1 VLPLIGLSLLGGALA
16 VDNRASVRLMISQ
29 PICGGLLAGLVLGNP
44 GDGFVAG
51 ALLQM
56 LFLGMVPVRGI
67 AAPDLALG
75 GVAAGALY
83 ARLPGSMNAEAG
95 AKGLILLLSL
105 ASALVVGVAGRALY
119 RFWERR
125 SYAFTEAALGL
136 AGRGRF
142 GLASALHFSTVLVH
156 FAAGC
161 AVTAAAYVAGAF
173 VISHLVPAV
182 AGGWCE
188 PLASLPVLAP
198 FIGAGAL
205 LLLNLTRVRL
215 FLFIAGFC
223 AVLVVAFFRG

>member
-1 VLPLIGLSLLGGALA
+1 MFPLIGLSILGGALA

-75 GVAAGALY
+75 GVVVGALY
-83 ARLPGSMNAEAG
+83 ARLPGTMNADAG
-95 AKGLILLLSL
+95 AKGLILFMSL
-105 ASALVVGVAGRALY
+105 ACALVVGIAGRALH
-119 RFWERR
+119 RLWERR
-125 SYAFTEAALGL
+125 SYAFTNSALGL
-136 AGRGRF
+136 AERGRF
-142 GLASALHFSTVLVH
+142 GPASALHFSTVLAH
-156 FAAGC
+156 FASGC
-161 AVTAAAYVAGAF
+161 VVTAAAYVAGAF
-173 VISHLVPAV
+173 VVSHLVPAV

-188 PLASLPVLAP
+188 PLASLPVLVP

-205 LLLNLTRVRL
+205 LLLSLTRVRL
-215 FLFIAGFC
+215 FLFFAGFC
-223 AVLVVAFFRG
+223 AVFLVAFFRG

>member
-1 VLPLIGLSLLGGALA
+1 MYSLIGLSLLGGALA
-16 VDNRASVRLMISQ
+16 VDNRASVRLMVSQ

-83 ARLPGSMNAEAG
+83 ARLPGAMNAEAG
-95 AKGLILLLSL
+95 AKGLILFMSL
-105 ASALVVGVAGRALY
+105 ACALVVGVVGRGLY
-119 RFWERR
+119 RLWERR

-136 AGRGRF
+136 AERGRF

-156 FAAGC
+156 FAVGFV
-161 AVTAAAYVAGAF
+161 VTAAAYVAGAF
-173 VISHLVPAV
+173 AISHLVPAV
-182 AGGWCE
+182 PGTWCE

-205 LLLNLTRVRL
+205 LLLSLTRVRL
-215 FLFIAGFC
+215 FLFVAGFC
-223 AVLVVAFFRG
+223 AVLLIAFFRG